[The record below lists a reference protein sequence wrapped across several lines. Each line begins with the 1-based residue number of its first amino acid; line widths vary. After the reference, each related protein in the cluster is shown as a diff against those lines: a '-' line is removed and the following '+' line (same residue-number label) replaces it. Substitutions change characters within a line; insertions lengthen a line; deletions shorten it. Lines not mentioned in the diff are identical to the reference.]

1 MPEVVRL
8 PLTIGLGKGDKFLP
22 KSLIEINMTIVEIMM
37 SKKPK
42 KLKKELTCIISFLGI
57 NSK

>member
-1 MPEVVRL
+1 
-8 PLTIGLGKGDKFLP
+8 LTIGLGKGDKLLP

-37 SKKPK
+37 SKNPK
-42 KLKKELTCIISFLGI
+42 KLKIKLTFIISFLGI